1 MKLIPD
7 QTQYYIDMATT
18 DLKLDEPGSLPRPG
32 PIGRLLR
39 LVFGLI
45 CAWYVFRLVG
55 VAGDLIS
62 GDAHIRPIVW
72 NGVFIGLFLI
82 SYVINIGYSRA
93 WKKWPALISGVVFLT
108 LAGIG
113 YVAQGTIETDLLARA
128 VWAWEIYLF
137 SHLGGAF
144 MIASVIGTPGCEM
157 RAFHNLYSQITG
169 IPTQEHYCPVGPLHP
184 IDQWEARRSKG

>member
-1 MKLIPD
+1 
-7 QTQYYIDMATT
+7 MATT

-45 CAWYVFRLVG
+45 CAWYVLQ
-55 VAGDLIS
+55 LIAVSGGLMS
-62 GDAHIRPIVW
+62 GDNHVKPIVW

-82 SYVINIGYSRA
+82 SYVINIGFSRA
-93 WKKWPALISGVVFLT
+93 WKKWPAAVSGAVFLA
-108 LAGIG
+108 LGGIG
-113 YVAQGTIETDLLARA
+113 YLTQGTIETELLARA

-144 MIASVIGTPGCEM
+144 IIAAAIGTPGCEM
-157 RAFHNLYSQITG
+157 RAFHNLYTRITG
-169 IPTQEHYCPVGPLHP
+169 IPTKEHYCPVGPLHS
-184 IDQWEARRSKG
+184 IDQWEARQ